1 MKKILNCFLIILTS
15 LTLSSCNNE
24 QKVKDELNYILETS
38 SGIDYSFLDDEAFNK
53 IQKDTN
59 YIKSEVSN
67 YVIFTSKDKS
77 KKFIF
82 KDSKLLKILTCN
94 KDSSIFNIHIGDI
107 INKADL
113 TYYQSD
119 KVENSLDI
127 RSLFDN
133 ENEDK
138 TYLKERNY
146 SPCDLNYSYPDNFIS
161 IKEASLDYLYYDY
174 TNQENLKSEVNDKQA
189 ADYHFL
195 DRIFLSFGKYTSIYN
210 SSRILTFFSIEVY

>member
-1 MKKILNCFLIILTS
+1 MKKILSYFLILLTS

-38 SGIDYSFLDDEAFNK
+38 TGIDYSFLDDEAFNK

-77 KKFIF
+77 KKLVF

-127 RSLFDN
+127 QSLFDIG
-133 ENEDK
+133 NEDG

-146 SPCDLNYSYPDNFIS
+146 SLCDLDYSYPDNFIS

-174 TNQENLKSEVNDKQA
+174 TNQENLKSEVNDKQV

-195 DRIFLSFGKYTSIYN
+195 DRIFLSFGRYSSIHN
-210 SSRILTFFSIEVY
+210 ASRILTFFSIEVY

>member
-1 MKKILNCFLIILTS
+1 MKKILSYFLILLTS

-38 SGIDYSFLDDEAFNK
+38 TGIDYSFLDDEAFNK

-77 KKFIF
+77 KKLVF

-119 KVENSLDI
+119 KVD
-127 RSLFDN
+127 
-133 ENEDK
+133 
-138 TYLKERNY
+138 YLKERNY
-146 SPCDLNYSYPDNFIS
+146 SLCDLDYSYPDNFIS

-174 TNQENLKSEVNDKQA
+174 TNQENLKSEVNDKQV

-195 DRIFLSFGKYTSIYN
+195 DRIFLSFGRYSSIHN
-210 SSRILTFFSIEVY
+210 ASRILTFFSIEVY